1 MEKFIIL
8 TLVFNYIMAEK
19 DKKIENEPLT
29 PKGNKKPIGSGNKLA
44 PKFNPIYIYGI
55 LLLAF
60 FAIQYFSTGG
70 SPVETNWQEVKN
82 TMLKNGDVEKIIVV
96 NKSQADIFLKESSY
110 EKYKSK
116 FDQSFGAPSKAG
128 PHFFFIIGS
137 IDVFEANLEK
147 AQSEIG
153 ENAKVILT
161 YETRQNYFTEILGW
175 ILPILILVAV
185 WFFIFRRMSKGAGG
199 AGNIFNVGKSQ
210 AKIFDKES
218 RVSTTFKEVAGLA
231 EAKQEIEEIVEF
243 LKNPERYTKL
253 GGKIPKGALL
263 VGPPG
268 TGKTLL
274 AKAVAGEANVPFFS
288 MSGSDFVEMFVGV
301 GASRVRD
308 LFKQAKEKAPCIVF
322 IDEIDAIG
330 RARGRNPNMGSND
343 ERENT
348 LNQLLT
354 EMDGFDTNSGVII
367 LGATNRADILDRALM
382 RAGRFDRQ
390 IHVELPDIIER
401 NEIFQ
406 VHLKPL
412 VLGEDVNVEFLAKQ
426 TPGFSGADIANVCNE
441 AALIAARRLKE
452 KVEKQDFLDAVD
464 RIIGGLEK
472 KNKII
477 SVNEKNTIAYHEAG
491 HATVSWLLEYA
502 HPLVKVT
509 IVPRGKAL
517 GAAWYLPEERSITTR
532 EQMLDEVC
540 AALGGRAAE
549 ELIFSTISS
558 GAQNDLE
565 RVTKT
570 TFAMVCYYGMSEK
583 VGNVSYY
590 DSTGQSDYSFNK
602 PYSEKTAELIDS
614 EIKALID
621 KAYARAKTVL
631 SQNTEGHKKL
641 AELLLEREV
650 IFTEDLEHIFGPR
663 PWSKKKDEEQALV
676 KKNKISPDPKI
687 EASNS

>member
-1 MEKFIIL
+1 
-8 TLVFNYIMAEK
+8 MAEK
-19 DKKIENEPLT
+19 ENKNNNETFSTKSKRPQAN
-29 PKGNKKPIGSGNKLA
+29 GNKTPR
-44 PKFNPIYIYGI
+44 FNPIYVYGF

-70 SPVETNWQEVKN
+70 TPVETNWQEVKN
-82 TMLKNGDVEKIIVV
+82 TMLKNGDIDKIVV
-96 NKSQADIFLKESSY
+96 INKSQADIYLKESAY

-116 FDQSFGAPSKAG
+116 LDQGFGSPSKSG
-128 PHFFFIIGS
+128 PHFYFTIGS
-137 IDVFEANLEK
+137 VDVFESNLDK
-147 AQSEIG
+147 AQKEFG
-153 ENAKVILT
+153 DNAKVIVT
-161 YETRQNYFTEILGW
+161 YETRQNYFSEILSW
-175 ILPILILVAV
+175 ILPVLILVAV
-185 WFFIFRRMSKGAGG
+185 WFLIFRRMSRGTGG
-199 AGNIFNVGKSQ
+199 SGNIFNVGKSQ

-330 RARGRNPNMGSND
+330 RARGRNPNLGSND

-406 VHLKPL
+406 VHLRPL
-412 VLGEDVNVEFLAKQ
+412 VLADDVNVEFLAKQ

-441 AALIAARRLKE
+441 AALIAARRQKD
-452 KVEKQDFLDAVD
+452 KVGKQDFLDAVD
-464 RIIGGLEK
+464 RIVGGLEK

-477 SVNEKNTIAYHEAG
+477 SINEKYTIAYHEAG

-532 EQMLDEVC
+532 EQMLDELC
-540 AALGGRAAE
+540 SALGGRAAE

-570 TFAMVCYYGMSEK
+570 TYAMVCYFGMSEK

-590 DSTGQSDYSFNK
+590 DSSGQSDFSFNK

-614 EIKALID
+614 EIKDIID
-621 KAYARAKTVL
+621 KAYNRAKKILTDHA
-631 SQNTEGHKKL
+631 EGHKKL

-650 IFTEDLEHIFGPR
+650 IFGEDLENIFGPR
-663 PWSKKKDEEQALV
+663 PWGKKKEEELLTT
-676 KKNKISPDPKI
+676 KNNNLPSDSEIKI
-687 EASNS
+687 

>member
-1 MEKFIIL
+1 
-8 TLVFNYIMAEK
+8 MAEK
-19 DKKIENEPLT
+19 ENKNNNEPLS
-29 PKGNKKPIGSGNKLA
+29 PKSSKRPLGNGNKMT

-70 SPVETNWQEVKN
+70 TPVETNWQEVKN
-82 TMLKNGDVEKIIVV
+82 TMLKNGDIEKIIVI
-96 NKSQADIFLKESSY
+96 NKSQADIYLKESAY

-116 FDQSFGAPSKAG
+116 LEQGFSSPAKAG
-128 PHFFFIIGS
+128 PHFYFTIGS
-137 IDVFEANLEK
+137 VDVFESNLDKTQKEFNTPP
-147 AQSEIG
+147 IP
-153 ENAKVILT
+153 LT
-161 YETRQNYFTEILGW
+161 YEVRQNYFTEILGW
-175 ILPILILVAV
+175 ILPVLILVAV
-185 WFFIFRRMSKGAGG
+185 WFLIFRRMSRGAGG
-199 AGNIFNVGKSQ
+199 SGNIFNVGKSQ

-406 VHLKPL
+406 VHLRPL
-412 VLGEDVNVEFLAKQ
+412 VLSDDVTVEFRAKQ

-441 AALIAARRLKE
+441 AALIAARRQKD
-452 KVEKQDFLDAVD
+452 KVFKQDFLDAVD
-464 RIIGGLEK
+464 RIVGGLEK

-477 SVNEKNTIAYHEAG
+477 SINEKYTIAYHEAG

-532 EQMLDEVC
+532 EQMLDELC
-540 AALGGRAAE
+540 SALGGRAAE
-549 ELIFSTISS
+549 ELIFSTVSS

-570 TFAMVCYYGMSEK
+570 TFAMVCYFGMSEK

-590 DSTGQSDYSFNK
+590 DSTGQSDFSFNK

-614 EIKALID
+614 EIKVIID
-621 KAYARAKTVL
+621 QSYNRAKKIL
-631 SQNTEGHKKL
+631 SEHAEGHKKL
-641 AELLLEREV
+641 AERSEERRVGKEC
-650 IFTEDLEHIFGPR
+650 TG
-663 PWSKKKDEEQALV
+663 
-676 KKNKISPDPKI
+676 
-687 EASNS
+687 